1 MANFIKV
8 LLLWALVALLAS
20 CDGSRSLPSTTAAKQ
35 QEHVV
40 HVRATARPPLPAEAA
55 AALTIVDGSAAS
67 PFPTVEAA
75 RDHLR
80 ALRAAGEGG
89 DRTSYRVLIGSGTY
103 APLRLEPEDS
113 GSPGHPVI
121 YEADRSD
128 GPVVISAG
136 TQVPKDA
143 FRQWSGHPGIVKAD
157 LSSLHLDF
165 GSIAPGSGCG
175 GDCTGFK
182 KASLVFSNRSMVL
195 ARWPNIDGTTG
206 KQVWEKIKIGGANG
220 FSVKDPAAVAR
231 MAKWGSEAEQAWLHS
246 YPLFAWEDSW
256 DRFKVSASTTEVNVT
271 IKDPY
276 PYSQAIARSG
286 VNDNASSGASTWD
299 GGGGGGV
306 PVPTTGVWVI
316 KIGLTTPGGYP
327 TPTVFCNGTA
337 HSRFRVL
344 KVTAGGRQDPLGGE
358 CKGFKVL
365 TQVGQKHIPV

>member
-1 MANFIKV
+1 MKV
-8 LLLWALVALLAS
+8 LLLWLVALAS
-20 CDGSRSLPSTTAAKQ
+20 CDSSPSTTAATQ

-40 HVRATARPPLPAEAA
+40 HVRAPPARPPLPAEAA
-55 AALTIVDGSAAS
+55 AALIIVDGSAVS
-67 PFPTVEAA
+67 PFPTIEAA

-80 ALRAAGEGG
+80 TLRAAGEGG
-89 DRTSYRVLIGSGTY
+89 NRSYRVVIGSGTY

-128 GPVVISAG
+128 GLVVISAG

-143 FRQWSGHPGIVKAD
+143 FMQWSGHPGIVKAD

-195 ARWPNIDGTTG
+195 ARWPNIDSTTG
-206 KQVWEKIKIGGANG
+206 KQVWEKIQIGGANG
-220 FSVKDPAAVAR
+220 FSVKDPTAVAR

-256 DRFKVSASTTEVNVT
+256 DRFKVSASATEVNVT

-276 PYSQAIARSG
+276 SYSQAIARSG
-286 VNDNASSGASTWD
+286 VNDDASSGASSVD

-306 PVPTTGVWVI
+306 LVPATGVWVI
-316 KIGLTTPGGYP
+316 KIGLTAPGGYP
-327 TPTVFCNGTA
+327 KPSVFCNGTA

-344 KVTAGGRQDPLGGE
+344 KVAAGGRQDPLGGE

-365 TQVGQKHIPV
+365 TQVGRQ